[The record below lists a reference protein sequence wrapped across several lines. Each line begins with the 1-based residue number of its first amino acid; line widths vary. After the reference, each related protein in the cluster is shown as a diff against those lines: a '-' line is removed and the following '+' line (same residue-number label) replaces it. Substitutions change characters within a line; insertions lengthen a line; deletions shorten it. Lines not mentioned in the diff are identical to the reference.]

1 MLRQGSKIML
11 LENSVEAG
19 FRDIEEE
26 SENSIEEIKLDE
38 VQRNSMKTSN
48 DEVNSK
54 KSKLMKQHILTF
66 KNPMMDLRQE
76 KDRVS
81 HALHL

>member
-1 MLRQGSKIML
+1 ML
-11 LENSVEAG
+11 LENSIEAG

-38 VQRNSMKTSN
+38 LSRNPKKLLI

-54 KSKLMKQHILTF
+54 KGKLMKQHVLTF
-66 KNPMMDLRQE
+66 KNPMMDLQQE
-76 KDRVS
+76 KDKVA
-81 HALHL
+81 HGLKL